1 MNMKWKEILGVF
13 ACMLFLSAIGVFG
26 LDYLREIQELKENR
40 YKAISKELKMPES
53 KIEIKEES
61 NREEKDYYEAITQDG
76 EYSILFKKDADSIV
90 AIHKKEKTNRDL

>member
-1 MNMKWKEILGVF
+1 MTWKDVLGVT
-13 ACMLFLSAIGVFG
+13 ACIVFLSAIALFG
-26 LDYLREIQELKENR
+26 FDYLGGIQELEENR

-53 KIEIKEES
+53 KIEIKEER

-90 AIHKKEKTNRDL
+90 AIRKKEKTNSNL

>member
-1 MNMKWKEILGVF
+1 MKWKEALATF
-13 ACMLFLSAIGVFG
+13 LCMLFLGAIAVVV
-26 LDYLREIQELKENR
+26 LDYLEEIQELEENR

-90 AIHKKEKTNRDL
+90 AIHKKEKTNRNL

>member
-1 MNMKWKEILGVF
+1 MTWKDVLGIF
-13 ACMLFLSAIGVFG
+13 ACMLLLSGIALFCV
-26 LDYLREIQELKENR
+26 DYIEEIQELEENR

-53 KIEIKEES
+53 KIEIKEEK

-90 AIHKKEKTNRDL
+90 AIHKKEKTNRNL

>member
-1 MNMKWKEILGVF
+1 MKWKEALATF
-13 ACMLFLSAIGVFG
+13 LCMLFLGAIAVVV
-26 LDYLREIQELKENR
+26 LDYLEGIQELEENR

-90 AIHKKEKTNRDL
+90 AIHKKEKTNRNL